1 MHLVYRLIKEEN
13 NVRNRNYIRIKE
25 GIKKINRKKI
35 LILIPIMYFLII
47 GCLTY
52 AGEWLLGKMG
62 SPFSTELYLVI
73 FYALMIVLLSAGMI
87 GILCMLGTPI
97 KSKKIEGQLIDI
109 GFTDKEGN
117 APILL
122 SKEKDKKGIKF
133 EFYSPKISFVKYEDH
148 ISDIETA
155 LNIKVVDIRP
165 GKDIQHVVIR
175 SIQSGKENKD
185 MLLWKDEYLSDK
197 DFEFVLGESYFGSE
211 SINISGTPHIL
222 IGGASGSGKSKLLKS
237 ILMQAKKKEAIVI
250 LADMKGGVD
259 YPTIWHKKCTIIT
272 DPNNLKEK
280 LDDVLVILEERRK
293 LLVEAGTPNI
303 SEYNAKT
310 GLNLCRIIVA
320 CDEVAEVLDKTGL
333 DKDQKAII
341 NQIEAN
347 FSTIARLG
355 RAFGIH
361 LIFATQ
367 RPDADILKGQ
377 IKNNIGYRICGRAD
391 KVLSQIILDNSEAS
405 DKISPNDQGMFLMN
419 TGVLFKA
426 YYVEDDCL
434 EGVDINGE
442 TAG

>member
-1 MHLVYRLIKEEN
+1 MKTYRLIKEEN

>member
-1 MHLVYRLIKEEN
+1 MMKTYRLIKEEN

-434 EGVDINGE
+434 E
-442 TAG
+442 AFF

>member
-1 MHLVYRLIKEEN
+1 M
-13 NVRNRNYIRIKE
+13 RNRNYIRIKE

-109 GFTDKEGN
+109 GFIDKEGN

>member
-1 MHLVYRLIKEEN
+1 
-13 NVRNRNYIRIKE
+13 
-25 GIKKINRKKI
+25 
-35 LILIPIMYFLII
+35 MYFLII

-175 SIQSGKENKD
+175 SIQSG
-185 MLLWKDEYLSDK
+185 
-197 DFEFVLGESYFGSE
+197 
-211 SINISGTPHIL
+211 
-222 IGGASGSGKSKLLKS
+222 
-237 ILMQAKKKEAIVI
+237 
-250 LADMKGGVD
+250 
-259 YPTIWHKKCTIIT
+259 
-272 DPNNLKEK
+272 
-280 LDDVLVILEERRK
+280 
-293 LLVEAGTPNI
+293 
-303 SEYNAKT
+303 
-310 GLNLCRIIVA
+310 
-320 CDEVAEVLDKTGL
+320 
-333 DKDQKAII
+333 
-341 NQIEAN
+341 
-347 FSTIARLG
+347 
-355 RAFGIH
+355 
-361 LIFATQ
+361 
-367 RPDADILKGQ
+367 
-377 IKNNIGYRICGRAD
+377 
-391 KVLSQIILDNSEAS
+391 NSEAS

>member
-1 MHLVYRLIKEEN
+1 MMKTYRLIKEEN

>member
-1 MHLVYRLIKEEN
+1 MKTYRLIKEEN

-87 GILCMLGTPI
+87 
-97 KSKKIEGQLIDI
+97 
-109 GFTDKEGN
+109 
-117 APILL
+117 
-122 SKEKDKKGIKF
+122 
-133 EFYSPKISFVKYEDH
+133 
-148 ISDIETA
+148 
-155 LNIKVVDIRP
+155 
-165 GKDIQHVVIR
+165 
-175 SIQSGKENKD
+175 
-185 MLLWKDEYLSDK
+185 
-197 DFEFVLGESYFGSE
+197 
-211 SINISGTPHIL
+211 
-222 IGGASGSGKSKLLKS
+222 
-237 ILMQAKKKEAIVI
+237 
-250 LADMKGGVD
+250 
-259 YPTIWHKKCTIIT
+259 
-272 DPNNLKEK
+272 
-280 LDDVLVILEERRK
+280 
-293 LLVEAGTPNI
+293 
-303 SEYNAKT
+303 
-310 GLNLCRIIVA
+310 
-320 CDEVAEVLDKTGL
+320 